1 MPQALPVS
9 AVVSFVREV
18 LENNEILT
26 DLWIVGE
33 VSNYTRSQAGHRYF
47 SLKDPGSVLRSVL
60 FASKLP
66 GLQLHDGER
75 VFAHGYVS
83 IYTQRGEL
91 QFVCDFIRPEGV
103 GLLNA
108 RLEELKARLGAEGL
122 FDPARK
128 RALPRFP
135 GRIGVVTSP
144 TGAALQDIRNVLARR
159 WPLAEVVLAPAL
171 VQGDQAAGQVV
182 GALRSLAAEPGLD
195 LAIVARGGGSIEDLW
210 AFNEERVVRAIF
222 GFPVPVISGVGHET
236 DETLADLV
244 ADLRAPTPSAAA
256 MRATPD
262 VHELYRAL
270 LVLDRQ
276 MASATRAARSEAAS
290 NVEAELVRM
299 RHAAPNAPVLARDV
313 TALLHQMDNAMDRT
327 CGADR
332 NRIEVTSA
340 SMAALNPVATLRR
353 GFAIVEK
360 TEKKRVVNS
369 VKKVKPG
376 DRLTVSVAD
385 GSFWTEVS

>member
-26 DLWIVGE
+26 DLWIIGE

-47 SLKDPGSVLRSVL
+47 SLKDSGSVLRSVL

-66 GLQLHDGER
+66 SLQLHDGDR

-103 GLLNA
+103 GLVNA
-108 RLEELKARLGAEGL
+108 KLEELKARLEAEGL

-144 TGAALQDIRNVLARR
+144 TGAALQDIRNVITRR
-159 WPLAEVVLAPAL
+159 WPLAELVLSPAL
-171 VQGDQAAGQVV
+171 VQGEQAAGQIV
-182 GALRSLAAEPGLD
+182 GALRVLANQPGLD
-195 LAIVARGGGSIEDLW
+195 LAIVARGGGSTEDLW
-210 AFNEERVVRAIF
+210 AFNDERVVRAIF
-222 GFPVPVISGVGHET
+222 GFPVPVVAGVGHET

-262 VHELYRAL
+262 IRELWRAL
-270 LVLDRQ
+270 RVLDRQ
-276 MASATRAARSEAAS
+276 MASAARSAEASAAAD
-290 NVEAELVRM
+290 VEAQ
-299 RHAAPNAPVLARDV
+299 LARLRNASPDARARAREV
-313 TALLHQMDNAMDRT
+313 TVLLRQIEGAMERT
-327 CGADR
+327 CGSDR
-332 NRIEVTSA
+332 VRVEVA
-340 SMAALNPVATLRR
+340 AARMAGLNPAATLRR

-360 TEKKRVVNS
+360 PSAKQVVSSIKS
-369 VKKVKPG
+369 VKAG

>member
-33 VSNYTRSQAGHRYF
+33 VSNYSRSQAGHRYF

-66 GLQLHDGER
+66 SLQLQDGDR
-75 VFAHGYVS
+75 VLAHGYVS

-122 FDPARK
+122 FDTARK

-135 GRIGVVTSP
+135 GRIGIVTSP
-144 TGAALQDIRNVLARR
+144 TGAALQDIRNVIGRR
-159 WPLAEVVLAPAL
+159 WPLAELVLSPAL
-171 VQGDQAAGQVV
+171 VQGEQAAGQIV
-182 GALRSLAAEPGLD
+182 GALRALANEPELD
-195 LAIVARGGGSIEDLW
+195 VAIVARGGGSIEDLW
-210 AFNEERVVRAIF
+210 AFNDERVARAIF
-222 GFPVPVISGVGHET
+222 GFPVPVVAGVGHET

-262 VHELYRAL
+262 IRELWRAL
-270 LVLDRQ
+270 RVLDRQ
-276 MASATRAARSEAAS
+276 MASAARSEEASAAAA
-290 NVEAELVRM
+290 VEAQLVRL
-299 RHAAPNAPVLARDV
+299 RNASPDARAYVRNV
-313 TALLHQMDNAMDRT
+313 TGLLHEMESAMEHT

-332 NRIEVTSA
+332 VRVEVASA
-340 SMAALNPVATLRR
+340 RMAGLNPAATLRR

-360 TEKKRVVNS
+360 PATKQVVSS
-369 VKKVKPG
+369 VKNVKAG

>member
-33 VSNYTRSQAGHRYF
+33 VSNYSRSQAGHRYF
-47 SLKDPGSVLRSVL
+47 SLKDSGSVLRSVL

-66 GLQLHDGER
+66 SLQLHDGDR

-91 QFVCDFIRPEGV
+91 QFVCDFVRPEGV

-108 RLEELKARLGAEGL
+108 HLEELKARLGAEGL

-128 RALPRFP
+128 RPLPRFP
-135 GRIGVVTSP
+135 RRIGVVTSP
-144 TGAALQDIRNVLARR
+144 TGAALQDIRNVIGRR
-159 WPLAEVVLAPAL
+159 WPLAEVLLSPAL
-171 VQGDQAAGQVV
+171 VQGEQAAGQVV
-182 GALRSLAAEPGLD
+182 GALRALAKQPGLD
-195 LAIVARGGGSIEDLW
+195 LAIVARGGGSSEDLW
-210 AFNEERVVRAIF
+210 AFNDESVARAIF
-222 GFPVPVISGVGHET
+222 GFPVPVVSGVGHET

-262 VHELYRAL
+262 IRELWRAL
-270 LVLDRQ
+270 RVLDRQ
-276 MASATRAARSEAAS
+276 MASAARSAEANSAAA
-290 NVEAELVRM
+290 VEAQLARL
-299 RHAAPNAPVLARDV
+299 RNAPPDARSRIRDV
-313 TALLHQMDNAMDRT
+313 TARLHQMDSAMART
-327 CGADR
+327 CSADR
-332 NRIEVTSA
+332 VRVEV
-340 SMAALNPVATLRR
+340 AAARVAGLDPAATLRR

-360 TEKKRVVNS
+360 PATKQVVSSIKN
-369 VKKVKPG
+369 VRPG

>member
-182 GALRSLAAEPGLD
+182 GALRSLAEEPGLD

-210 AFNEERVVRAIF
+210 AFNEEHVVRAIF

-313 TALLHQMDNAMDRT
+313 TALLHQMENAMDRT

-369 VKKVKPG
+369 VNKVKPG